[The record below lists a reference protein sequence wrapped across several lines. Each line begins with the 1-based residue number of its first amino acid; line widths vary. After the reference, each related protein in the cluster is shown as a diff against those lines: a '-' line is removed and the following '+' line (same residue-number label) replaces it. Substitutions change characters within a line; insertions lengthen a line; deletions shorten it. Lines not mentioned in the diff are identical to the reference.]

1 MCQGEERRGEG
12 GGGGGVGRGEGGGE
26 KEQGREKRRRRRE
39 RRRGSRGVCSGTDVT
54 HGERQVG
61 GLQSRPKKVNHV
73 KWASCF
79 LSQNQ
84 RDAWGV
90 DTFP

>member
-1 MCQGEERRGEG
+1 MCQVEGRGGEEEEQQEEG
-12 GGGGGVGRGEGGGE
+12 KEGE
-26 KEQGREKRRRRRE
+26 KDQGREKGRRRE
-39 RRRGSRGVCSGTDVT
+39 GRRESRGVCSGTDVT

-61 GLQSRPKKVNHV
+61 GLPSWPKKVNHV
-73 KWASCF
+73 KQVSCF
-79 LSQNQ
+79 LFQNQ